1 MFRPEANVAG
11 LVLAL
16 MIEPKR
22 LETCLRRFLV
32 KPTAWKNAARRF
44 GPQHGR
50 SWSLIGNNV
59 DLETGVLKVSLIS
72 LMNRAMMGITIM
84 RQDK

>member
-1 MFRPEANVAG
+1 MFRPEADVAG
-11 LVLAL
+11 FVLAL

-32 KPTAWKNAARRF
+32 KPTAWKNAPRRLD
-44 GPQHGR
+44 PQHGR

-59 DLETGVLKVSLIS
+59 DLETGVLKVILVG
-72 LMNRAMMGITIM
+72 LMNRAMMIITIM